1 MAELHGLADIIRSGG
16 ESSRPSPRLKPSQMV
31 QASRWESNSAMRI
44 YEKVALITDLAFS
57 VSFWSVSTLLL
68 RMTKAAEKN

>member
-1 MAELHGLADIIRSGG
+1 
-16 ESSRPSPRLKPSQMV
+16 
-31 QASRWESNSAMRI
+31 MRI